1 MNSGL
6 SRYQRSSPSR
16 AANLL
21 APLCASEQVASATFA
36 CLYAASGKYQDSNA
50 FVFATAQIFNCRF
63 GSFLSCRAAK
73 ACSLNEEN
81 RRRDQSST
89 VSVKMNKI
97 GKIYGTE
104 LWVEF

>member
-16 AANLL
+16 VANLL
-21 APLCASEQVASATFA
+21 ASRLQVPRLRA
-36 CLYAASGKYQDSNA
+36 CTLQAENIRTVTHL
-50 FVFATAQIFNCRF
+50 FLPQIFKCRF
-63 GSFLSCRAAK
+63 CSFLQCRAAK